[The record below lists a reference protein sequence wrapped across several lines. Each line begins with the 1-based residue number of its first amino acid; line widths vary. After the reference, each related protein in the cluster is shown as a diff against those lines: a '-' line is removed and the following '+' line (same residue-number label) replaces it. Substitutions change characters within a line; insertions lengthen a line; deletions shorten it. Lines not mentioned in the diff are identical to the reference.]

1 MPNSTETA
9 FTAGDI
15 TYRLTAD
22 TVRAAAARLA
32 PADSADPHP
41 NRSWYALVGTHL
53 YYVVD
58 LVEEVTGAEDVK
70 VRTARLRLSELGF
83 PIFAL
88 AWNTLLTQGHPGHTS

>member
-1 MPNSTETA
+1 MPISAETD
-9 FTAGDI
+9 FTARAV

-22 TVRAAAARLA
+22 MIRAAAARLT

-58 LVEEVTGAEDVK
+58 LVEEATGAGDVAVK
-70 VRTARLRLSELGF
+70 TARLRLAELGF
-83 PIFAL
+83 PVFAL
-88 AWNTLLTQGHPGHTS
+88 AWNSLLTQGHPGHTG

>member
-1 MPNSTETA
+1 MPIAPETA
-9 FTAGDI
+9 FTVGGA

-22 TVRAAAARLA
+22 MVRAAAARLA

-58 LVEEVTGAEDVK
+58 LVAEAAGAGEVPVK
-70 VRTARLRLSELGF
+70 AARLCLAELAF
-83 PIFAL
+83 PVFAL
-88 AWNTLLTQGHPGHTS
+88 GWNTLLTKGHPGHTG